1 MSGLPGTPPP
11 PPPTT
16 PVGTPTQ
23 TPSVTGT
30 GALIANPITTTGP
43 TEVDCG
49 PLSFNLAERSESDFN
64 SISATSSKL
73 ARQKL
78 KEDRP
83 ADYSKLK
90 YSLTKGTYDK
100 LTITKNLIE
109 KEGKLNLESI
119 TKAQYVLKEIVSHI
133 VLNDLQ
139 DSFLL
144 VQSFTA
150 GFPSLNS
157 AYTNLLEDQKAS
169 NDSGDANGAAL
180 ILINMKLQS
189 KYAKEYLISDRQIV
203 HEFLKNCCDA
213 TLTAKINEKM
223 NQHEHTEKGAPLF
236 FFYMIEL
243 ISPNLDTTVRA
254 VVKCLDN
261 MKITDYD
268 GENVSTVVTYLRTV
282 SEYLTQNN
290 AVPNDFDTMV
300 FDVMK
305 TATTVEFQDE
315 IKMLAFARKREGN
328 KRSADSI
335 LDELQTLY
343 HNLVASKKWTPLD
356 NKANE
361 GSAFAIDYTKSTC
374 WNCGKKGHAVSQ
386 CSDPKNESAI
396 QKARTDFFNSRNK
409 KGSEGGKGD
418 RKDKR
423 APERVPPKDG
433 EPHEKEIGSRTS
445 YWCGTC
451 GKWTG
456 HRTAE
461 HVDKNRSSEAKVEET
476 DDSGAAAVLTGA
488 TCASFC

>member
-1 MSGLPGTPPP
+1 MSGAS
-11 PPPTT
+11 
-16 PVGTPTQ
+16 TPT
-23 TPSVTGT
+23 PSPPMSPS
-30 GALIANPITTTGP
+30 ANPWAPKTDTLGANLITTTGP

-64 SISATSSKL
+64 SILATSSKL

-90 YSLTKGTYDK
+90 YSLTKGTYNK

-109 KEGKLNLESI
+109 KEGKLNLELI
-119 TKAQYVLKEIVSHI
+119 TKAQYILKEIVSHI

-144 VQSFTA
+144 VQNFTA
-150 GFPSLNS
+150 GFPSVNS
-157 AYTNLLEDQKAS
+157 SYTNLLEDQKAL
-169 NDSGDANGAAL
+169 NNSGDASGAAL

-189 KYAKEYLISDRQIV
+189 KYAKEYLISDRPIV

-213 TLTAKINEKM
+213 TLTAKINKKV

-236 FFYMIEL
+236 FFYMLEL
-243 ISPNLDTTVRA
+243 VSPNLDTTVRA
-254 VVKCLDN
+254 LVKCLNN

-268 GENVSTVVTYLRTV
+268 RENVSTVVTYLHTV
-282 SEYLTQNN
+282 SEYLTQND

-305 TATTVEFQDE
+305 TATAVEFQDE

-386 CSDPKNESAI
+386 GSDPKNESAI
-396 QKARTDFFNSRNK
+396 QKAQTDFFNSRNK
-409 KGSEGGKGD
+409 KESEGGRGD
-418 RKDKR
+418 CKDKR

-433 EPHEKEIGSRTS
+433 EPHKKEISSRTS
-445 YWCGTC
+445 YWCSTC

-456 HRTAE
+456 HCTAE

-476 DDSGAAAVLTGA
+476 DDSGASVVLTGA

>member
-1 MSGLPGTPPP
+1 MSGTTQPPTPGTTA
-11 PPPTT
+11 PPPTPGST
-16 PVGTPTQ
+16 PPAS
-23 TPSVTGT
+23 PSLTGT
-30 GALIANPITTTGP
+30 GALIANPILTTGP

-49 PLSFNLAERSESDFN
+49 PLSFNLTERSESDFN

-268 GENVSTVVTYLRTV
+268 GENISTVVTYLRTV
-282 SEYLTQNN
+282 NKYLTQNG
-290 AVPNDFDTMV
+290 AVPNDLT
-300 FDVMK
+300 
-305 TATTVEFQDE
+305 QWS
-315 IKMLAFARKREGN
+315 L
-328 KRSADSI
+328 
-335 LDELQTLY
+335 TL
-343 HNLVASKKWTPLD
+343 
-356 NKANE
+356 
-361 GSAFAIDYTKSTC
+361 
-374 WNCGKKGHAVSQ
+374 
-386 CSDPKNESAI
+386 
-396 QKARTDFFNSRNK
+396 
-409 KGSEGGKGD
+409 
-418 RKDKR
+418 
-423 APERVPPKDG
+423 
-433 EPHEKEIGSRTS
+433 
-445 YWCGTC
+445 
-451 GKWTG
+451 
-456 HRTAE
+456 
-461 HVDKNRSSEAKVEET
+461 
-476 DDSGAAAVLTGA
+476 
-488 TCASFC
+488 